1 MKWTVL
7 VDNRTNNPTFETE
20 HGLSILLETEKHSIL
35 LDTGASDMLMR
46 NAERLG
52 KDLSTVDYVF
62 VSHGHSDHAGGL
74 KHFMEINKKAKV
86 IVSPEAI
93 SGRFFSKRGNLH
105 SITTEWPEI
114 GDDRLFL
121 IDQTCEIAKGFH
133 VIAHIPQ
140 IHPMPKGNMNLYVQD
155 AHGEYIHD
163 DFRHELALYI
173 EGLLFTGCAHSGLEN
188 ILDACPW
195 PVHTVVGGFHLL
207 DGQETEEEVNAL
219 GQRLKALYPHTQFY
233 TSHCT
238 GDAVFVFLQGVMGN
252 KLHPFSCGT
261 TICNMTDNIS
271 LVGITPDDKEQFI
284 LDNQRAFKY
293 GAQTMFGMRDDRM
306 EEGEEVISRK
316 TIERSMNGEQA
327 ETYRIVCDG
336 NVVGGLILQID
347 RQQAKGELEI
357 LFVNPEAHSKGI
369 GQAAWKAVEA
379 MHPEIRVWE
388 TITPYFEKRNI
399 HFYVNRLGFHVVEF
413 WNKFHHGPAVPEDIE
428 EDWSED
434 DEMFVFRKVIESV
447 LK

>member
-35 LDTGASDMLMR
+35 LDTGASDMQIR

-74 KHFMEINKKAKV
+74 KHFMQINKKAKV
-86 IVSPEAI
+86 IVSPDAI

-114 GDDRLFL
+114 GDDRLIL
-121 IDQTCEIAKGFH
+121 IDLTCEIAKGFH

-207 DGQETEEEVNAL
+207 DGQETEEEINAL
-219 GQRLKALYPHTQFY
+219 GQRLKAIYPYTQFY

-238 GDAVFVFLQGVMGN
+238 GDAVFAILQGAMGN
-252 KLHPFSCGT
+252 KIHPFSCGT
-261 TICNMTDNIS
+261 TICNMTDNIR
-271 LVGITPDDKEQFI
+271 LVSITPDDKEQFI

-336 NVVGGLILQID
+336 KVVGGLILQID
-347 RQQAKGELEI
+347 QQHAKGELEI
-357 LFVNPEAHSKGI
+357 LFVNLEAHSKGI

-428 EDWSED
+428 ENWSED

-447 LK
+447 